1 MNDQYP
7 LALPVGT
14 VLAGQYVIERVL
26 GEGGFG
32 ITYYASDHKSGGKV
46 AIKEYFPDSM
56 ATRMKS
62 AVVPYTGDRGDSY
75 EYGKECFLQEA
86 KTLAQFIGNENIV
99 RIYSLF
105 EENGTAYYVMDYV
118 EGMSFDAYITKNGG
132 KLSFEETIKIL
143 APIME
148 ALSLVHS
155 RGIIHRDVTPDNIFI
170 TNDGMSKLLDFG
182 AARYSL
188 GDKSQSLD
196 VILKHGFAPKE
207 QYVRRGKQGPFTD
220 VYALGATFYYA
231 MTGKRP
237 PDSIE
242 RMDVDELVPPSS
254 LGVDIPKE
262 AEQAL
267 LMALS
272 VQPAD
277 RFQSMQSFRSA
288 LGQIPQN
295 VIKPT
300 VQRFFTAPESNGS
313 VSGSYFNN
321 KTEGISQNNTKK
333 APAIVINGVDCVS
346 KGRDILSKARTVI
359 ESNIRIIE
367 YLTIGMLI
375 IFLIPYGLLLPD
387 FSEVFSDEVFSELH
401 AAYKLLPIII
411 IITLLESIILAIAV
425 FKRNKKVYIFG
436 LGTKII
442 ELVLCLTF
450 TVMECASTSETCFYL
465 ALYLAEIAIAVLLIM
480 TVAGKRIQPY
490 ALYALGV
497 VPVFLEITSSGM
509 SLDILDAFVF
519 IMLTTIITLKGGER
533 NGFN

>member
-1 MNDQYP
+1 MDAQYP

-14 VLAGQYVIERVL
+14 VLAGQYVIEKVL

-32 ITYYASDHKSGGKV
+32 ITYYAKDHKSGGGV

-56 ATRMKS
+56 ATRTQS
-62 AVVPYTGDRGDSY
+62 AVVPYTGDRGDNY

-86 KTLAQFIGNENIV
+86 ETLAQFIGNENIV
-99 RIYSLF
+99 RIYSFF

-118 EGMSFDAYITKNGG
+118 EGMSLDAYITNKGG
-132 KLSFEETIKIL
+132 KLSFEETLRIL
-143 APIME
+143 APVIE

-170 TNDGMSKLLDFG
+170 TNEGTTKLLDFG

-220 VYALGATFYYA
+220 VYALGATFYFA
-231 MTGKRP
+231 LTGKRP

-242 RMDVDELVPPSS
+242 RMDVDELIPPSS
-254 LGVDIPKE
+254 LGIDLPKE

-277 RFQSMQSFRSA
+277 RFQSMQAFRSA

-295 VIKPT
+295 IVKPT
-300 VQRFFTAPESNGS
+300 VQRFFSAPDPGDISS
-313 VSGSYFNN
+313 RSYYDSKTNMASHNN
-321 KTEGISQNNTKK
+321 ASRQ
-333 APAIVINGVDCVS
+333 PSLVINGVDC
-346 KGRDILSKARTVI
+346 LSKSREILYKAGAVI
-359 ESNIRIIE
+359 EKNLRIIE
-367 YLTIGMLI
+367 YLTIGLLI
-375 IFLIPYGLLLPD
+375 ILFVDDARKNLPY
-387 FSEVFSDEVFSELH
+387 FSEFN
-401 AAYKLLPIII
+401 ATYKLLLIS
-411 IITLLESIILAIAV
+411 LLLARIILAIAV
-425 FKRNKKVYIFG
+425 FKHKKKVYIFG
-436 LGTKII
+436 FGTRILEMILWLTVI
-442 ELVLCLTF
+442 ES
-450 TVMECASTSETCFYL
+450 ASTSRICFYL
-465 ALYLAEIAIAVLLIM
+465 AETAVAVLLLM
-480 TVAGKRIQPY
+480 TVLGKRIQSY
-490 ALYALGV
+490 ALYAVGIVSIFLAIIAGGTFW
-497 VPVFLEITSSGM
+497 VFLE
-509 SLDILDAFVF
+509 AFVF
-519 IMLTTIITLKGGER
+519 IMLIAIITHKQGGEK

>member
-32 ITYYASDHKSGGKV
+32 ITYYAKDHKSGKEV

-56 ATRMKS
+56 ATRTQS
-62 AVVPYTGDRGDSY
+62 AVVPYTGDRGESY

-86 KTLAQFIGNENIV
+86 ETLAQFIGNENIV
-99 RIYSLF
+99 RIYSFF

-118 EGMSFDAYITKNGG
+118 EGMSFDVYITKNGG
-132 KLSFEETIKIL
+132 KLSFDETLKIL

-170 TNDGMSKLLDFG
+170 TNDGTSKLLDFG

-231 MTGKRP
+231 LTGKRP

-254 LGVDIPKE
+254 LGVDLPKE

-277 RFQSMQSFRSA
+277 RFQSMQAFRSA
-288 LGQIPQN
+288 LGQTPQN
-295 VIKPT
+295 VVKPT
-300 VQRFFTAPESNGS
+300 IQRFFTAPESNET
-313 VSGSYFNN
+313 VSDSYSYDKTDRNSKNN
-321 KTEGISQNNTKK
+321 ALGQQS
-333 APAIVINGVDCVS
+333 IVINGVDCLS
-346 KGRDILSKARTVI
+346 KGREILNKVDSVI
-359 ESNIRIIE
+359 ESNQRIIRIVVAGLFAVLFIHTAKDNLQ
-367 YLTIGMLI
+367 YLT
-375 IFLIPYGLLLPD
+375 
-387 FSEVFSDEVFSELH
+387 ELKFISIL
-401 AAYKLLPIII
+401 AVIAI
-411 IITLLESIILAIAV
+411 LLERAVLAIAV
-425 FKRNKKVYIFG
+425 FKNNRK
-436 LGTKII
+436 
-442 ELVLCLTF
+442 
-450 TVMECASTSETCFYL
+450 
-465 ALYLAEIAIAVLLIM
+465 LYLYGFVARICDMVIWILTLDVAQPSKILYIIAEAALAVFLLM
-480 TVAGKRIQPY
+480 SVMKKRIQTNV
-490 ALYALGV
+490 LYIIGIVSVLLLILIKGDAW
-497 VPVFLEITSSGM
+497 FWLET
-509 SLDILDAFVF
+509 ILF
-519 IMLTTIITLKGGER
+519 IMLITIVTHKQGGER